1 MKGYVMN
8 KNSNDKIREEYDFS
22 TLKLKGKG
30 LYAKR
35 YKEGSNIVHLEP
47 DVASVFPDDKSV
59 NEALRELIKIA
70 NKQVHLPKSQ
80 THG

>member
-1 MKGYVMN
+1 MN
-8 KNSNDKIREEYDFS
+8 KNSNDKIRKEYDFS
-22 TLKLKGKG
+22 KLKLKGKG
-30 LYAKR
+30 LYTKR
-35 YKEGSNIVHLEP
+35 YNEGSNIIHLEP

-80 THG
+80 QKHG